1 MFQHV
6 EDEKIIYLKFAD
18 FIVNSIPSIVITF
31 INFLYTLSLA
41 KLNNTQNI
49 ISTASEKI
57 AESSR
62 LALICFDKTGTLTQK
77 EVQFSQFIDLTIES
91 LKTLSKES
99 FEEKNIIK
107 MIISSCHA
115 IKELNGSLR
124 GD

>member
-6 EDEKIIYLKFAD
+6 EDQKIIYLKFAD

-62 LALICFDKTGTLTQK
+62 LALICFDKTGTLTHK
-77 EVQFSQFIDLTIES
+77 EV
-91 LKTLSKES
+91 
-99 FEEKNIIK
+99 
-107 MIISSCHA
+107 
-115 IKELNGSLR
+115 
-124 GD
+124 